1 KIPPCVFKWKNSK
14 GYTIPPDKRLAAD
27 GRGLQTVHRKE
38 KFDKLEEVLSIA
50 EQKASE
56 DVEVERGAGIKT
68 NVDKEDGE
76 ARERDEIRHDKRKE
90 RQHDRNLSRAAP
102 EKRSK
107 PQTNENG
114 DISEVIAL
122 VVPNPRVSNEVQYDQ
137 RLFNQFQGMD
147 SGFAGG
153 QDEIYNIYDEA
164 WKGGKDTDQSTYRPN
179 KHLDKSCMVM
189 TSKPG

>member
-1 KIPPCVFKWKNSK
+1 MW
-14 GYTIPPDKRLAAD
+14 GRLPTA
-27 GRGLQTVHRKE
+27 R
-38 KFDKLEEVLSIA
+38 
-50 EQKASE
+50 
-56 DVEVERGAGIKT
+56 ERGAGIKT